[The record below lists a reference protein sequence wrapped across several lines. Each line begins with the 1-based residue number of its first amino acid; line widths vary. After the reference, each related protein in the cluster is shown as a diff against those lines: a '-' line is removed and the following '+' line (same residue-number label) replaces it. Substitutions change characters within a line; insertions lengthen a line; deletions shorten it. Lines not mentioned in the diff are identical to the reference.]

1 MKFRF
6 LPGLIGVVLMAFIA
20 GCGTVISTRE
30 KVSIDSTGDTVTTEV
45 STVEFSAKDGIKSD
59 FEAFADI
66 YRIKEVK
73 FISENE
79 GYFRSTIKDLDS
91 VHFISRN
98 GDLGENFIFSGPK
111 LKNVFSV
118 EISVE
123 GEELVAVLKVSNS
136 LESAMQNVYSTKQSV
151 SLYNEKAPI
160 SQGITENS
168 TPSFALPRLTTIL
181 AMEEAD
187 DFKTKLSI
195 SGTSVE
201 LSGEA
206 SYESCKANLEKAAK
220 EQCGMQGYKQL
231 YLFIRNSAENQ
242 LEYEGFMRFE
252 CK

>member
-1 MKFRF
+1 MKLRLLF
-6 LPGLIGVVLMAFIA
+6 GLIGVFLCVFTA

-30 KVSIDSTGDTVTTEV
+30 STTLDSTGDTLTTEV
-45 STVEFSAKDGIKSD
+45 STVKFSSLDGIKSD

-66 YRIKEVK
+66 YRIKELK

-98 GDLGENFIFSGPK
+98 GDLGQNFIFSGPK

-118 EISVE
+118 EISAE

-136 LESAMQNVYSTKQSV
+136 LESAMQNIYSTKHSV

-168 TPSFALPRLTTIL
+168 SPAFALPRLTTIL
-181 AMEEAD
+181 AMEEAG
-187 DFKTKLSI
+187 DFKTKLSL

-220 EQCGMQGYKQL
+220 EQCGLSGYKQL